1 MYHWTKEN
9 ISITLINRIVRIK
22 KANDWTIENK
32 ELQVNIFLSNGSMS
46 LINRMVD
53 ICIKKANDWTKLL
66 IKLNTKIANIYRK
79 RTTFSFVFCL
89 VLLADCGFR

>member
-9 ISITLINRIVRIK
+9 ISMTLINRIVRIK

-53 ICIKKANDWTKLL
+53 ICIKKASDWSKLL
-66 IKLNTKIANIYRK
+66 KN
-79 RTTFSFVFCL
+79 
-89 VLLADCGFR
+89 

>member
-53 ICIKKANDWTKLL
+53 ICIKKANDW
-66 IKLNTKIANIYRK
+66 
-79 RTTFSFVFCL
+79 S
-89 VLLADCGFR
+89 

>member
-32 ELQVNIFLSNGSMS
+32 ELQVNIFYQ
-46 LINRMVD
+46 MVLCPWLTVWSIFVLKRPVID
-53 ICIKKANDWTKLL
+53 LNYWKIKQKYCKYLQETYY
-66 IKLNTKIANIYRK
+66 I
-79 RTTFSFVFCL
+79 
-89 VLLADCGFR
+89 

>member
-22 KANDWTIENK
+22 KANYWTIENK

-53 ICIKKANDWTKLL
+53 ICIKKANDW
-66 IKLNTKIANIYRK
+66 
-79 RTTFSFVFCL
+79 S
-89 VLLADCGFR
+89 